1 MSSLPPAAKETLALL
16 GRIGV
21 RAVGKFAE
29 SVLEDISDAAETVAK
44 KTKRAKNGLGK
55 IPRER
60 RSDDD

>member
-1 MSSLPPAAKETLALL
+1 MPLPPAAKETLALL

-29 SVLEDISDAAETVAK
+29 SVLEDISDAADTVAK
-44 KTKRAKNGLGK
+44 KTKRAKTTLGK

-60 RSDDD
+60 RSDDE